1 MEGEP
6 GSCHSFWTK
15 RSFSTILTLWDRAIT
30 CSSLRFRR
38 EREPF
43 KHTLPRLALKQRLLI
58 LANRGNFAKPYVLK
72 PVCVLVKL
80 SESRTGNFRR
90 SFIAE
95 IAHAAGIPLMIDAT
109 FNTPYL
115 ANLWNGSDLVSHS
128 VTKWMGGHGVAL
140 GGIVVEGGRFDWE
153 KDGKFPTLTEP
164 MMVIMELI
172 FTKNLDRRL
181 FPCACDQRQC
191 VTLVRP

>member
-1 MEGEP
+1 MN
-6 GSCHSFWTK
+6 
-15 RSFSTILTLWDRAIT
+15 L
-30 CSSLRFRR
+30 
-38 EREPF
+38 F
-43 KHTLPRLALKQRLLI
+43 KHTLPRFGIETTFVNPRKPEEFRQAIRPETRLCFGEIIGNPGLEI
-58 LANRGNFAKPYVLK
+58 LDVPSV
-72 PVCVLVKL
+72 
-80 SESRTGNFRR
+80 
-90 SFIAE
+90 AE

-115 ANLWNGSDLVSHS
+115 CKPLELGTDLVSHS

-140 GGIVVEGGRFDWE
+140 GGMWWKADALT
-153 KDGKFPTLTEP
+153 GKRMGNSPLSQSL